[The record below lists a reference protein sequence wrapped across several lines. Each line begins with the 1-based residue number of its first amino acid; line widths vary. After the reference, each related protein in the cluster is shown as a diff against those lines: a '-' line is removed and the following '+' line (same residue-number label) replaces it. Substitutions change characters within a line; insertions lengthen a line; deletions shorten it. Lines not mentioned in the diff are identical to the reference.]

1 LERLNDVALGI
12 TLYVWKKGG
21 KRARIIRAMSYYA
34 IQVKTRSEEKYIRL
48 FRALHPEITLPL
60 HFPRRQM
67 DLRRKGVIRKSVR
80 AIFPGYIFIEL
91 EEEDDILNYHWS
103 FRRTDG
109 FFRFLRSNQN
119 ISPLAGQDLE
129 LVLHFIKAGPVT
141 GKSTAYLDENAR
153 IVVTEGPLMGLE
165 GRIVKVDK
173 RKGRAKIKLDLY
185 DDSFSLDLAIEIIG
199 TLERRQGGV

>member
-1 LERLNDVALGI
+1 
-12 TLYVWKKGG
+12 
-21 KRARIIRAMSYYA
+21 MQYYA

-48 FRALHPEITLPL
+48 FKALHPDITLPL
-60 HFPRRQM
+60 HFPRREI
-67 DLRRKGVIRKSVR
+67 DIRRKGIVRKSVR

-91 EEEDDILNYHWS
+91 EEDDDILKYHWS

-119 ISPLAGQDLE
+119 ISPLADRDLE
-129 LVLHFIKAGPVT
+129 LVLHFIKKAGPLA
-141 GKSTAYLDENAR
+141 GKSRAYLNENSR

-165 GRIVKVDK
+165 GKIVKVDK

-185 DDSFSLDLAIEIIG
+185 DDTFSIDLAIEIIG
-199 TLERRQGGV
+199 TLEHR